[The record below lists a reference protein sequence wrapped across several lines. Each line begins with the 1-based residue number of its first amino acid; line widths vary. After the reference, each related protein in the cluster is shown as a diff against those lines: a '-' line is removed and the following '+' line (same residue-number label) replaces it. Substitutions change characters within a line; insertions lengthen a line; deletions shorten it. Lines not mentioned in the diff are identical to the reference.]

1 MIMKNNN
8 ENKILNVPNLRFPEF
23 TGEWKKERLDEIA
36 ELSKGIGISKEQLSS
51 NGNPCILYGELYTK
65 YKSEIISEVI
75 SKTNIEKNKL
85 KHSKQN
91 DVIIPCSGE
100 TAVDIAV
107 ARCVPFDNVLL
118 GGDLNIIRLHKYDG
132 AFMAYQLNSK
142 RKIEIAKLAQGVS
155 VVHLYGEN
163 LKSINTFNPSLQEQQ
178 KIVRLLSLLDERI
191 KVQNKI
197 IEKLETL
204 IKGIVV
210 THHRKYPYK
219 QFVEISK
226 LGKSFSVGVLSK
238 EDLAEDGTPC
248 ILYGELF
255 TTYNCVADVIESRTN
270 RTDNQVYSKGD
281 ELLFPASTTV
291 DAVSLI
297 TPTALIVANV
307 VLGGDMFGIHINKE
321 YNAIYISYILNYVYR
336 QRIAKYA
343 QGCTIIHLH
352 YKDIKNFKLSLPPI
366 EKQEKIVNT
375 LNSMQ
380 EKIDCE
386 KQNLRLLNDLRSFL
400 LSKLFI

>member
-1 MIMKNNN
+1 MCD
-8 ENKILNVPNLRFPEF
+8 VPALRFPEF
-23 TGEWKKERLDEIA
+23 TEEWKEEQLDEIA
-36 ELSKGIGISKEQLSS
+36 ELSKGVCISKEQLSE
-51 NGNPCILYGELYTK
+51 NGKPCILYGELYTR
-65 YKSEIISEVI
+65 YKSEIIRKVI
-75 SKTNIEKNKL
+75 SKTNIESSNL
-85 KHSKQN
+85 KHSKRN

-100 TAVDIAV
+100 TAIDIAV
-107 ARCVPFDNVLL
+107 ARCIPFDNILL
-118 GGDLNIIRLHKYDG
+118 GGDLNVIRLHKDDG
-132 AFMAYQLNSK
+132 AFMAYQLNGK
-142 RKIEIAKLAQGVS
+142 RKIDIAKLAQGVS

-163 LKSINTFNPSLQEQQ
+163 LKTIKTYNPCLQEQQ
-178 KIVRLLSLLDERI
+178 KIVRLLSILDERI
-191 KVQNKI
+191 STQNKI

-210 THHRKYPYK
+210 THHRKCPYK

-238 EDLAEDGTPC
+238 EDLVEDGTPC

>member
-1 MIMKNNN
+1 MVKA
-8 ENKILNVPNLRFPEF
+8 PALRFPEF
-23 TGEWKKERLDEIA
+23 SGEWKEHYLADYLEFKNGLNPEAKEFGNGIKFISVMDILNNDFITYDCIRASVNISQEEQEAYAVMNGDILFQRSSETIEDVGRANVYIDDKPAVFGGFIIRGKKKMEYDPIFFKYLLA
-36 ELSKGIGISKEQLSS
+36 SPYARRRIIPMGAGAQHFNIGQEGLSK
-51 NGNPCILYGELYTK
+51 
-65 YKSEIISEVI
+65 V
-75 SKTNIEKNKL
+75 KL
-85 KHSKQN
+85 F
-91 DVIIPCSGE
+91 
-100 TAVDIAV
+100 
-107 ARCVPFDNVLL
+107 VP
-118 GGDLNIIRLHKYDG
+118 K
-132 AFMAYQLNSK
+132 
-142 RKIEIAKLAQGVS
+142 
-155 VVHLYGEN
+155 
-163 LKSINTFNPSLQEQQ
+163 LQEQN
-178 KIVRLLSLLDERI
+178 KIADLLRLIDERI
-191 KVQNKI
+191 AVQRAL

-210 THHRKYPYK
+210 THHRKCPYK

-238 EDLAEDGTPC
+238 EDLVEDGTPC

>member
-1 MIMKNNN
+1 M
-8 ENKILNVPNLRFPEF
+8 L
-23 TGEWKKERLDEIA
+23 KKVRIPFGNQL
-36 ELSKGIGISKEQLSS
+36 EQ
-51 NGNPCILYGELYTK
+51 K
-65 YKSEIISEVI
+65 
-75 SKTNIEKNKL
+75 
-85 KHSKQN
+85 
-91 DVIIPCSGE
+91 
-100 TAVDIAV
+100 
-107 ARCVPFDNVLL
+107 
-118 GGDLNIIRLHKYDG
+118 
-132 AFMAYQLNSK
+132 
-142 RKIEIAKLAQGVS
+142 KIENFLCCI
-155 VVHLYGEN
+155 
-163 LKSINTFNPSLQEQQ
+163 
-178 KIVRLLSLLDERI
+178 DERI
-191 KVQNKI
+191 TTQNKI

-210 THHRKYPYK
+210 THHRKCPYK

-238 EDLAEDGTPC
+238 EDLVEDGTPC

>member
-1 MIMKNNN
+1 MCD
-8 ENKILNVPNLRFPEF
+8 VPALRFPEF
-23 TGEWKKERLDEIA
+23 TEEWKEERLDEIA
-36 ELSKGIGISKEQLSS
+36 ELSKGVCISKEQLSE
-51 NGNPCILYGELYTK
+51 NGKPCILYGELYTR
-65 YKSEIISEVI
+65 YKSEIIRKVI
-75 SKTNIEKNKL
+75 SKTNIESSNL
-85 KHSKQN
+85 KHSKRN

-100 TAVDIAV
+100 TAIDIAV
-107 ARCVPFDNVLL
+107 ARCIPFDNILL
-118 GGDLNIIRLHKYDG
+118 GGDLNVIRLHKDDG
-132 AFMAYQLNSK
+132 AFMAYQLNGK
-142 RKIEIAKLAQGVS
+142 RKIDIAKLAQGVS

-163 LKSINTFNPSLQEQQ
+163 LKTIKTYNPCLQEQQ
-178 KIVRLLSLLDERI
+178 KIVRLLSILDERI
-191 KVQNKI
+191 STQNKI

-210 THHRKYPYK
+210 THHRKCPYK

-238 EDLAEDGTPC
+238 EDLVEDGTPC